1 MSSISGF
8 TPSIPTYQPVYASK
22 IDNDKPRYNPLE
34 ENRVGDD
41 AEVSDGKCGWKSVGD
56 EYRAYANRNRFDRLF
71 LPSDKKAIHDAQIHP
86 LPHRFDQHFLPSD
99 KKAIHDAQ
107 FHPLPHRF
115 DQIFLPSDK
124 KVIDDAQI
132 HPLPRRFD
140 HLCLPSDQK
149 VTHDAQI
156 HPLPHRFDH
165 GYLPSDQKV
174 IDDAPSVANRAP
186 IDS

>member
-8 TPSIPTYQPVYASK
+8 TPSIPTHQPVDASK

-71 LPSDKKAIHDAQIHP
+71 LPSDKKAIHVAQVHP
-86 LPHRFDQHFLPSD
+86 LPHRFDHHFVPSD
-99 KKAIHDAQ
+99 KKVIDDAQ

-140 HLCLPSDQK
+140 HLCLPSDKK
-149 VTHDAQI
+149 VIDDAQI
-156 HPLPHRFDH
+156 PPLPHRFDH
-165 GYLPSDQKV
+165 GYLPADQKV